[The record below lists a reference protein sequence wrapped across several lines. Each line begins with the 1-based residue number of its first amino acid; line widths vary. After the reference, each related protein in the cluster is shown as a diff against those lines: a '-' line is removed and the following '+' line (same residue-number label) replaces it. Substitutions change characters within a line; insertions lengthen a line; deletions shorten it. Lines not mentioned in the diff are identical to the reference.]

1 MLVCLCRFIDSDDFE
16 SDQELEGRVMEED
29 FHCGQCQIRY
39 LIGRS
44 RALTEDIDT
53 DE

>member
-1 MLVCLCRFIDSDDFE
+1 
-16 SDQELEGRVMEED
+16 MEED

-39 LIGRS
+39 LIDRS
-44 RALTEDIDT
+44 RAPTEDIDT

>member
-1 MLVCLCRFIDSDDFE
+1 MLVCLCRFIDSNDFE
-16 SDQELEGRVMEED
+16 SDQELEERLMEED